1 MNISAKDWDAYVKT
15 LRLLSDTAAN
25 KLQAYINK
33 YGIDDAT
40 AIAEYAHALIT
51 KYGEGSAE
59 LACQMYDA
67 IGQAEGVIL
76 PSAVPAPIPT
86 RDEVERAVL
95 GSFAQ
100 SPTGKVT
107 ASIADRYVKLAAE
120 DTMARNAIRDR
131 AEWAWVPHGD
141 TCAFCITLA
150 SRGWQIASKRILRG
164 GHAEHVH
171 AHCDCQFAIRHDG
184 KSNVSG
190 YDPDKYYQMYKNA
203 EGKSPKEKIKSLRRE
218 LEDRDLINAQ
228 KRENYA
234 KHKADDVKSYDRAKR
249 IDTEIDLKKYSKS
262 AIIDMK
268 NYNEIYNYFSLKNIS
283 INGFDNKNLFDI
295 KVVLAGVDD
304 GISLMP
310 ESEAGIT
317 KIVYNPKLKSFG
329 KMFSDGEMQIG
340 PNGMKDYGTGLHE
353 TAHAFDFAV
362 SGHGEKISEVIVETA
377 RKKAGFRKNS
387 TEYSNMLIRMC
398 GKIDD
403 SKKMYEV
410 FAYAVESELG
420 GNGNKFTKA
429 VVEELRRRNVSNLS

>member
-203 EGKSPKEKIKSLRRE
+203 EGNSPKDKINSLRRE
-218 LEDRDLINAQ
+218 LEDREEINSRRRAD
-228 KRENYA
+228 YA
-234 KHKADDVKSYDRAKR
+234 KMHPRKTIEDVSQEYLNKATPGRGLLAFENGTTKVDLADRTTATWIHDKFGGDIKCLKEISEQGKNPDSIWNGKYWEFKAPTTENAIDDRLRKANKQIMEALIRDGLVGDRAGVLIDISGCELTVDESIRVIEKR
-249 IDTEIDLKKYSKS
+249 ALQRLPSNID
-262 AIIDMK
+262 
-268 NYNEIYNYFSLKNIS
+268 
-283 INGFDNKNLFDI
+283 
-295 KVVLAGVDD
+295 
-304 GISLMP
+304 
-310 ESEAGIT
+310 
-317 KIVYNPKLKSFG
+317 
-329 KMFSDGEMQIG
+329 
-340 PNGMKDYGTGLHE
+340 
-353 TAHAFDFAV
+353 
-362 SGHGEKISEVIVETA
+362 VIVKYNDE
-377 RKKAGFRKNS
+377 F
-387 TEYSNMLIRMC
+387 I
-398 GKIDD
+398 
-403 SKKMYEV
+403 
-410 FAYAVESELG
+410 
-420 GNGNKFTKA
+420 KA
-429 VVEELRRRNVSNLS
+429 VRVKT

>member
-228 KRENYA
+228 KRE
-234 KHKADDVKSYDRAKR
+234 
-249 IDTEIDLKKYSKS
+249 
-262 AIIDMK
+262 
-268 NYNEIYNYFSLKNIS
+268 
-283 INGFDNKNLFDI
+283 
-295 KVVLAGVDD
+295 
-304 GISLMP
+304 
-310 ESEAGIT
+310 
-317 KIVYNPKLKSFG
+317 
-329 KMFSDGEMQIG
+329 
-340 PNGMKDYGTGLHE
+340 
-353 TAHAFDFAV
+353 
-362 SGHGEKISEVIVETA
+362 
-377 RKKAGFRKNS
+377 
-387 TEYSNMLIRMC
+387 
-398 GKIDD
+398 
-403 SKKMYEV
+403 
-410 FAYAVESELG
+410 AYAVKTRQITKDTADSVVVNRFAKINTVLAVESNFGIHISENSNIKQFGLSNIEKSLKKALMDVG
-420 GNGNKFTKA
+420 YDKIGKLPEFYVLTQKEMGENIFAAYNYKENRVYMSDVLGNKKKTIQMQHKLGFAMPNDPSSTA
-429 VVEELRRRNVSNLS
+429 RHELYHWLDAEEFRKDHKVITDENKEKYLNFIQSRGKMRLEEEKIDMTNVKTISQYAYDSLLANDYDEAYTEFRTAKR

>member
-33 YGIDDAT
+33 YGIDNAE
-40 AIAEYAHALIT
+40 AIAEYSHALIT

-86 RDEVERAVL
+86 KDEVERAVL

-203 EGKSPKEKIKSLRRE
+203 EGNSPKEKINSLRRE
-218 LEDRDLINAQ
+218 IEEHERVANHVVKYGEEALDVDFEYIKTKAYRNKFKGLTDSAQVNDKICNQARKILTERTSSEMETLTLLDKNTGNLIGRVENSKNTSKIDYNQ
-228 KRENYA
+228 KIEALITKAKENNKEIFA
-234 KHKADDVKSYDRAKR
+234 IHNHPHGWPPTADDCESAGIRGYLTGVAVGHNGEVYEYGPSFKGW
-249 IDTEIDLKKYSKS
+249 SKEDCERYHNDIAYQLQYEETAEG
-262 AIIDMK
+262 AIKTWIDMMA
-268 NYNEIYNYFSLKNIS
+268 ET
-283 INGFDNKNLFDI
+283 GFN
-295 KVVLAGVDD
+295 V
-304 GISLMP
+304 
-310 ESEAGIT
+310 
-317 KIVYNPKLKSFG
+317 KI
-329 KMFSDGEMQIG
+329 
-340 PNGMKDYGTGLHE
+340 
-353 TAHAFDFAV
+353 
-362 SGHGEKISEVIVETA
+362 
-377 RKKAGFRKNS
+377 
-387 TEYSNMLIRMC
+387 
-398 GKIDD
+398 
-403 SKKMYEV
+403 
-410 FAYAVESELG
+410 
-420 GNGNKFTKA
+420 
-429 VVEELRRRNVSNLS
+429 RR